1 MKMKR
6 ILYISLLILAGVAC
20 RNEDTPT
27 PTTDWVNGFDVPEG
41 ATDATSILRREF
53 LAETGCYLL
62 FNDTIHKEL
71 VRYNE
76 DGEAVYSIE
85 TVDLS
90 YSISSAGRDK
100 QSFIY
105 LNGID
110 QQKKAVEFV
119 KKRLLAPMSESIY
132 PYSVLLADSIYNT
145 AFYFDYGSDEIGYYG
160 SRDFVRYYSGERCL
174 AISTGDIRDMD
185 EFEQKE
191 VVKKIVSAMIIS
203 KFSADEKELA
213 SFYAYY
219 EGLYGLEYGDLDYEY
234 YEEAEGWNGNEDVRE
249 FGFLSGTLE
258 FDDYYESYLLTSPN
272 KAQDLVDYLDAIF
285 GDEEI
290 FLDENAEFPIV
301 LQKYAILKEK
311 VATIFDLSKL

>member
-1 MKMKR
+1 MKR

-20 RNEDTPT
+20 RKEDSPT
-27 PTTDWVNGFDVPEG
+27 PTTDWVNGFDALEG
-41 ATDATSILRREF
+41 ATDATSVLRREF

-105 LNGID
+105 LTGID
-110 QQKKAVEFV
+110 QQKEAVEFV

-145 AFYFDYGSDEIGYYG
+145 AFYFEYGSDETGYYG

-185 EFEQKE
+185 ESEQKE
-191 VVKKIVSAMIIS
+191 VVKEIVSAMIVS
-203 KFSADEKELA
+203 KFSADENQLA
-213 SFYAYY
+213 SFYAYF
-219 EGLYGLEYGDLDYEY
+219 GRLYGLEYGYLDEY
-234 YEEAEGWNGNEDVRE
+234 YEEYEGWNGNEDIRE

-258 FDDYYESYLLTSPN
+258 FNDYEWSYLLTTPS
-272 KAQDLVDYLDAIF
+272 KAQDLIDYLDALF
-285 GDEEI
+285 GDEEF
-290 FLDENAEFPIV
+290 FLEENAEFPIV

-311 VATIFDLSKL
+311 VAAIFDLSKL